1 MPDIAKHPTI
11 EPPAWKRTLLSI
23 LALGGG
29 YLAGIGVERLLRYL
43 FLFGSEWKFTLYWFA
58 VLSIF
63 GWLVVGLPFF
73 VFGPRRNK
81 LCIEP
86 NRTAVLGGLGGI
98 FLLLSFLLLPSAF
111 GGFHLDKLMIE
122 FVGFYS
128 ACAFVIGFT
137 ATRIYIELLTTANY
151 IRVRKYSAVTP
162 PDGGCEGA

>member
-1 MPDIAKHPTI
+1 MPAIAQHPTI
-11 EPPAWKRTLLSI
+11 EPPGWKRTLLSI

-81 LCIEP
+81 LCMEP

-111 GGFHLDKLMIE
+111 SGFHLDKLMIE
-122 FVGFYS
+122 FVSFYS

-137 ATRIYIELLTTANY
+137 ATRIYIKLLTA
-151 IRVRKYSAVTP
+151 
-162 PDGGCEGA
+162 